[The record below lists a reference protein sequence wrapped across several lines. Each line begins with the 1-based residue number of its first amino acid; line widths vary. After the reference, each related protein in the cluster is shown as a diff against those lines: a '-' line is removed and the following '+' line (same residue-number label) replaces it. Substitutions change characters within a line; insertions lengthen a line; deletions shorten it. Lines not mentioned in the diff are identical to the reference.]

1 MKEEQDKIDEVIGN
15 ERLIVKELYKDERKI
30 KIAFFGIG
38 ILSLIVVTGIFYFVM
53 QKDKSENTSTV
64 INQLTPSPSSIPTLI
79 PTKIPQPT
87 PQLSPTPISTI
98 KKVSEE
104 GSIREYFISFGTG
117 SNQTSDWTDVSG
129 LQANIDFGNYQ
140 NIKEIRFE
148 ASVNVPTA
156 NQTVSVRLFNVTDKH
171 PVWNSEVT
179 TTNNNYVVSS
189 PMIYDNGSKTYQ
201 VQMKTQLKY
210 LANLTLARL
219 HIILQK
225 SN

>member
-1 MKEEQDKIDEVIGN
+1 MKEDKDKIEEVIGN

-30 KIAFFGIG
+30 RIAFFGIG
-38 ILSLIVVTGIFYFVM
+38 ILSLIVIVSIFYLII
-53 QKDKSENTSTV
+53 QKDKSQNALTV

-79 PTKIPQPT
+79 STKIPQPT
-87 PQLSPTPISTI
+87 LKLSPVPINTA

-104 GSIREYFISFGTG
+104 ASIKEYFISFGTG
-117 SNQTSDWTDVSG
+117 NNQTSDWTDVSG
-129 LQANIDFGNYQ
+129 LQANINFGNYQ

-189 PMIYDNGSKTYQ
+189 PIVYDFGSKTYQ

-219 HIILQK
+219 HIILQ
-225 SN
+225 